1 MMDQASIELPALVRE
16 NLRQWD
22 VPKDADIAL
31 LTISENATFV
41 IKWAMT
47 KRIIRVYRPHYHTNS
62 EILSELLWL
71 QAIEQSGIVPV
82 PHLFHSNTGELFVED
97 KSLRLACFSFIEG
110 HEPRT
115 DNDLVRWF
123 TLLGN
128 ISARLHQQSMGWK
141 KPKDF
146 TRKHWTY
153 ETMLG
158 KNASWGNWQN
168 VNGLSPADRKILEQ
182 CDATLKHISR
192 AFPKDEAHFGLI
204 HGDLRLA
211 NLLVKGKNLAAID
224 FDDCGFSWFGLDLAN
239 SLSFIEDHPLV
250 PALIDAWFQGY
261 GQVMPVKDDVKDMVP
276 HLMMMRRMQLTAWLT
291 THNTTPTAKKL
302 GASFPVGTV
311 KLAKTYLEM
320 FNPLGVR

>member
-1 MMDQASIELPALVRE
+1 MMDQATTELLTLART
-16 NLRQWD
+16 NLHQWN
-22 VPKDADIAL
+22 VPESADIDL

-41 IKWAMT
+41 VKWGLT

-62 EILSELLWL
+62 EISSELLWL
-71 QAIEQSGIVPV
+71 QAIERSGIVPV
-82 PHLFHSNTGELFVED
+82 PHLFLSKTGKLFVED
-97 KSLRLACFSFIEG
+97 NSLRLACFSFIEG
-110 HEPRT
+110 HEPQT
-115 DNDLVRWF
+115 DNNLVGWF

-128 ISARLHQQSMGWK
+128 ISARLHQQSKGWE
-141 KPKDF
+141 KPQDF
-146 TRKHWTY
+146 TRKNWTY

-168 VNGLSPADRKILEQ
+168 VKGLSSDDRKILEQ
-182 CDATLKHISR
+182 CDQTLKRLSF
-192 AFPKDEAHFGLI
+192 AFPKDKAHYGLI

-211 NLLVKGKNLAAID
+211 NLLVNGENLAAID

-250 PALIDAWFQGY
+250 PALINAWFQGY
-261 GQVMPVKDDVKDMVP
+261 GQVMPVQDEMKDMIP

-291 THNTTPTAKKL
+291 THNITPTAKKL
-302 GASFPVGTV
+302 GTTFPNGTV
-311 KLAKTYLEM
+311 KLAQTYLEM

>member
-1 MMDQASIELPALVRE
+1 MMDKALTELLALVRG
-16 NLRQWD
+16 NLHQWNM
-22 VPKDADIAL
+22 PESADIDL
-31 LTISENATFV
+31 LTISENVTFV
-41 IKWAMT
+41 VKWGMI

-82 PHLFHSNTGELFVED
+82 PRLFHSNTGKLFVED

-110 HEPRT
+110 HEPQT

-141 KPKDF
+141 KPQNF
-146 TRKHWTY
+146 VRKHWTY

-158 KNASWGNWQN
+158 KNASWGNWRN
-168 VNGLSPADRKILEQ
+168 VVTLAPADRKILEQ
-182 CDATLKHISR
+182 CDDTLKHISR

-211 NLLVKGKNLAAID
+211 NLLVNGENLAAID

-250 PALIDAWFQGY
+250 PALMNAWFQGY
-261 GQVMPVKDDVKDMVP
+261 GQVMPVQNEVRDMVP

-291 THNTTPTAKKL
+291 THNTTATAKKL
-302 GASFPVGTV
+302 GATFPNGTV
-311 KLAKTYLEM
+311 KLARTYLETL
-320 FNPLGVR
+320 NSLGVR